1 MKTERKVI
9 TTNVTDI
16 RYTPDLDVL
25 KECVV
30 AT

>member
-1 MKTERKVI
+1 MKTEHKVI

-16 RYTPDLDVL
+16 RYTSDLDDL